1 MPRSSP
7 FEAVHRQLGANFNEY
22 NGWVLPAD
30 YGNSNVESEALK
42 SHCAVVDLTA
52 FGRLQIGGDSVKEV
66 LESLF
71 QVPRKQLLSDQW
83 SWAKTT
89 CPNQE
94 VVCRLARS
102 NGQYFLLT
110 RPEQTSLVR
119 DAITSVGN
127 KEITVSDVTEQTAM
141 LGLYGP
147 EAYSSLRGV
156 LPFDIDYLDPGDVE
170 KVSFLMMSFTLLRG
184 SWLNGDG
191 IELICPAAAGPIV
204 AGTIAKYRHK
214 YNLTPAGMNSLM
226 SALEQNKPPL

>member
-22 NGWVLPAD
+22 NGWLLPAD
-30 YGNSNVESEALK
+30 YGSRDAESEALK
-42 SHCAVVDLTA
+42 SHCAVVDLTP
-52 FGRLQIGGDSVKEV
+52 FGRLQVSGDSVKNV
-66 LESLF
+66 LESVF
-71 QVPRKQLLSDQW
+71 QLQIQGLLSDQW

-89 CPNQE
+89 FNNQE
-94 VVCRLARS
+94 IVCRLARS

-110 RPEQTSLVR
+110 RPEQTDLVR
-119 DAITSVGN
+119 DTIDSIKDKAIS
-127 KEITVSDVTEQTAM
+127 VSDVTEQTAM

-147 EAYSSLRGV
+147 AAYSSLRGV

-170 KVSFLMMSFTLLRG
+170 KVSFLMLSFTLLRG
-184 SWLNGDG
+184 SWLNGEG

-226 SALEQNKPPL
+226 TALEQNQPPM